1 MTNFEPCAAEV
12 MRQFVAIA
20 GGELLEVGGG
30 VAGYTGPGS
39 FLNGVKGL
47 DGNVGPA
54 ELRRIIEFFGDR
66 GEDAVVELA
75 PWVEAACQ
83 NDLAR
88 LGFTRQAEE
97 WVLAARCRNEP
108 DLAEMVAP
116 DDEWARVLSIAF
128 FGEWSPMGAWV
139 GKLMR
144 EIRSATCVAWR
155 EEGQLVAAA
164 QVCWVA
170 GAALLGGDGT
180 LPAFRGRGLQQ
191 LLIRDRL
198 GRAYRQ
204 GLEWAHAEVQ
214 PESGSW
220 RNYRRCGFERVY
232 SRVHFRKSLSAQ

>member
-30 VAGYTGPGS
+30 VAGFTGPDS

-47 DGNVGPA
+47 DGQVGRA
-54 ELRRIIEFFGDR
+54 ELLRIIEFFGDH
-66 GEDAVVELA
+66 GADAVVELA

-83 NDLAR
+83 NDLAS

-97 WVLAARCRNEP
+97 WVMVTRCRNEP
-108 DLAEMVAP
+108 NLAELVAP

-128 FGEWSPMGAWV
+128 FGEWCPMGAWV

-144 EIRSATCVAWR
+144 EAPGTTCVAVR
-155 EEGQLVAAA
+155 EAGQLVAAA
-164 QVCWVA
+164 QVSSVA
-170 GAALLGGDGT
+170 GAALLAGDGT

-198 GRAYRQ
+198 GRAWRD
-204 GLEWAHAEVQ
+204 GLVWAHAEVQ
-214 PESGSW
+214 PASSSC
-220 RNYRRCGFERVY
+220 RNYLRCGFEKLY
-232 SRVHFRKSLSAQ
+232 SRVHYAKSLSAV